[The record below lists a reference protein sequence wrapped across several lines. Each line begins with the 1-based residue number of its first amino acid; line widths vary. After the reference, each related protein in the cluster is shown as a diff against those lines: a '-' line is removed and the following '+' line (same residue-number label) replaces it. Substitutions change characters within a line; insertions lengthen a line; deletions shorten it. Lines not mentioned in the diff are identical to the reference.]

1 MGVGFYKMD
10 EDNLLKQ
17 EELKEK
23 EELKNEMVTN
33 FKNLLGNKNEMEL
46 YDIYKKMLRIFAK
59 CGRN

>member
-1 MGVGFYKMD
+1 MAAGFYKMD

-17 EELKEK
+17 EEELKEK

-46 YDIYKKMLRIFAK
+46 YDIYKKMLRIFAN
-59 CGRN
+59 GE